1 MTKRSLFS
9 SIGQVL
15 LRADLSILSRNIFS
29 SRDQALTQTLKS
41 QHKQTEKSKTKLYD
55 KTQAYARL
63 LLSFIRQSTVKGTHS
78 DNHTVIIQGD
88 KPN

>member
-41 QHKQTEKSKTKLYD
+41 QHKQTEKSKTKLHY